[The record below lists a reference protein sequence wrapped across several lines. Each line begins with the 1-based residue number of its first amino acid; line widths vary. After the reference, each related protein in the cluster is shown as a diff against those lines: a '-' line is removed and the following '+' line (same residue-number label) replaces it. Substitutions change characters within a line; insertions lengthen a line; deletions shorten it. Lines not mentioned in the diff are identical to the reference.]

1 MLQKFV
7 LYIVVSYAISWF
19 FWGIGYLV
27 VEAYI
32 PLKVNPEL
40 FMILGRFGPSLVG
53 VYILR
58 KQLDLPRLLK
68 NIFYIRTSIN
78 NVFIIFLWMPIIFGS
93 TYVLAYLMG
102 QQDSI
107 STLLLEPL
115 TILIVYVYVLVLG
128 GPLAE
133 ELGWR
138 GGFTQMLL
146 TRYKPIIV
154 AIVMGLI
161 WSTWHLPLFFIPG
174 NVQAGIPIPVYYLYT
189 IILALIMM
197 ILIVKTRQLSSA
209 IYFHTSANVSI
220 GVFYVIE
227 SPLALLIVATLL
239 VVSTGV
245 FLYQNWSILTTS
257 QELEFL

>member
-1 MLQKFV
+1 
-7 LYIVVSYAISWF
+7 
-19 FWGIGYLV
+19 
-27 VEAYI
+27 
-32 PLKVNPEL
+32 
-40 FMILGRFGPSLVG
+40 
-53 VYILR
+53 
-58 KQLDLPRLLK
+58 
-68 NIFYIRTSIN
+68 
-78 NVFIIFLWMPIIFGS
+78 
-93 TYVLAYLMG
+93 
-102 QQDSI
+102 
-107 STLLLEPL
+107 
-115 TILIVYVYVLVLG
+115 
-128 GPLAE
+128 
-133 ELGWR
+133 
-138 GGFTQMLL
+138 MLL

-227 SPLALLIVATLL
+227 SSLALLIVATLL